1 MKAAP
6 LAGKPTTETT
16 GQAEGQAPG
25 EPRIVGLHTLKG
37 DISSYMKEKDMSLI
51 DVAAEISKHRRFN
64 EETTQTKKTLL
75 LAAGIF
81 LLVAGL
87 GIGTWLILKESQPG
101 QTGSALKTPKSL
113 VFSNKQ
119 KIIILKSESRSELIG
134 LIQQSLDS
142 PIDLNTILDL
152 PISLK
157 IPKDEPTGQAKE
169 KKEFLAAQRFLEI
182 LGITPPANM
191 TQSLAG
197 PFTLG
202 IFYLKKNS
210 PFLIFQIR
218 SFDLGKS
225 GALSWEK
232 NMARDLR
239 EIMLINLP
247 QENQQFQDKLIKNRD
262 SRVLYDNAGNPALI
276 YAFFGKNYLVITSD
290 SDTFEEIIRRF
301 NISPPAS

>member
-1 MKAAP
+1 M
-6 LAGKPTTETT
+6 L
-16 GQAEGQAPG
+16 
-25 EPRIVGLHTLKG
+25 
-37 DISSYMKEKDMSLI
+37 LI
-51 DVAAEISKHRRFN
+51 DVAAEISKYRRFN

-81 LLVAGL
+81 LLIAGL
-87 GIGTWLILKESQPG
+87 GIGTWLVLKGNNPSQIESFLQP
-101 QTGSALKTPKSL
+101 PKSL
-113 VFSNKQ
+113 IFSDKQ
-119 KIIILKSESRSELIG
+119 KIIILKSENRSELTS
-134 LIQQSLDS
+134 LIQQAFDS

-152 PISLK
+152 PISLE
-157 IPKDEPTGQAKE
+157 IKE
-169 KKEFLAAQRFLEI
+169 RKEFLTAQRFLEI
-182 LGITPPANM
+182 LGIVPPANL

-202 IFYLKKNS
+202 VFYLKKNN

-232 NMARDLR
+232 NIARDLK
-239 EIMLINLP
+239 EIMRVQTLP
-247 QENQQFQDKLIKNRD
+247 PETRQFQDKLIKNHD
-262 SRVLYDNAGNPALI
+262 TRVLYDDTNNPALI

-290 SDTFEEIIRRF
+290 YDTFEEIIRRF